1 MTDTKAEKAR
11 KEKTMTNREFFENI
25 IAADINEAM
34 TSHARHCIEML
45 DKRNSSRSSKQTKK
59 QQENA
64 VIMEAIMELF
74 RENNSLRTASDIAG
88 AIEDISSVQK
98 ASALARELVAAGKL
112 VSVEIK
118 VPKKGKQKAYSL
130 PEMEETS
137 ASEQE

>member
-1 MTDTKAEKAR
+1 
-11 KEKTMTNREFFENI
+11 MTNREFFENI

-34 TSHARHCIEML
+34 TSHAKHCIEML

-74 RENNSLRTASDIAG
+74 RQDNTLRTASDIAR

-98 ASALARELVAAGKL
+98 ASALARELVSEGKL
-112 VSVEIK
+112 ISTEIK
-118 VPKKGKQKAYSL
+118 VPKKGKQKAYSI
-130 PEMEETS
+130 PEQEEVLL
-137 ASEQE
+137 SEQE